1 MIVLVTSRIPS
12 THHIQDIV
20 IHLFGTPGCHI
31 AFALL
36 RDHIRNVSFF
46 RTEIIAH
53 RLGFILLVTIFEKRI
68 AEFLPDRVETES
80 GIHQATVHIHL
91 DFLGLKFDLL
101 IFHIAFPEQIS
112 PVRPRHDDGVFR
124 LVGNRSV
131 QPCLLLRYAVQRKHT
146 ILSGGYDRIA
156 HNGRHGI
163 GRGNKFLR
171 LSHHVSGEEKQQNN
185 QAFVFQKHS
194 VVICSVLQ
202 RANV

>member
-1 MIVLVTSRIPS
+1 MIVLIASRIPS

-20 IHLFGTPGCHI
+20 VHLFSTAGRHV

-46 RTEIIAH
+46 RAEVIAH
-53 RLGFILLVTIFEKRI
+53 RLGLILLVAIFEKRI
-68 AEFLPDRVETES
+68 AEFLPDRVEAES
-80 GIHQATVHIHL
+80 GIHQAAVHIHL

-101 IFHIAFPEQIS
+101 IFHIAFPEQVS
-112 PVRPRHDDGVFR
+112 PVRPSHDDGVFR

-146 ILSGGYDRIA
+146 ILSGGDERIT
-156 HNGRHGI
+156 HNGHHGI

-171 LSHHVSGEEKQQNN
+171 LSHHVSCEEKQQNN